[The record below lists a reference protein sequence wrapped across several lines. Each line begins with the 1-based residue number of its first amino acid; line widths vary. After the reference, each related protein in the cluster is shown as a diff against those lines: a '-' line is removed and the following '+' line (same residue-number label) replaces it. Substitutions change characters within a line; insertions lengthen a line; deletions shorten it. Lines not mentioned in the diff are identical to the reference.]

1 MKLLRLP
8 ANYLQ
13 GHLLAKEFLEKV
25 AKTTKKPPKTHVSGG
40 YFGDPPE
47 IRTPDPLLKRQL
59 LCQLS

>member
-13 GHLLAKEFLEKV
+13 GHLLTKAFLEKV

-40 YFGDPPE
+40 FLVTRRRFVCIFALGE
-47 IRTPDPLLKRQL
+47 N
-59 LCQLS
+59 